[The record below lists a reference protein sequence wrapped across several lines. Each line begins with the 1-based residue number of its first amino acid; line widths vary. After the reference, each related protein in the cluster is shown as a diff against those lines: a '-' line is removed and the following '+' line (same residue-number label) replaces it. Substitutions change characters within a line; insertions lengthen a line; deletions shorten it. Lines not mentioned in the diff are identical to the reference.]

1 MRVHKSNPTR
11 SSDNSNDGDKEESK
25 EPDYDEDKDQ
35 LEEEQ
40 EDEASEIRISTINQI
55 FISVWFFEH
64 LDFNYHCSKTG
75 PAPTLI
81 RNRVYGLSR
90 RLRPSLLNLASQC
103 NWFAVTYRNPSKASE
118 RVSGHKRRGSCTSL
132 PFAVWTSSQDSV
144 MLIVLVSH
152 LLSGPLLRIALCS

>member
-1 MRVHKSNPTR
+1 MMLLGLSLRNPENLKS
-11 SSDNSNDGDKEESK
+11 SSEGGKEEEEEESK
-25 EPDYDEDKDQ
+25 ESDYDEDKDQ

-75 PAPTLI
+75 RASTLI

-90 RLRPSLLNLASQC
+90 RLRPSLLNLASRC

-144 MLIVLVSH
+144 MLIVSRVDVTCC
-152 LLSGPLLRIALCS
+152 I